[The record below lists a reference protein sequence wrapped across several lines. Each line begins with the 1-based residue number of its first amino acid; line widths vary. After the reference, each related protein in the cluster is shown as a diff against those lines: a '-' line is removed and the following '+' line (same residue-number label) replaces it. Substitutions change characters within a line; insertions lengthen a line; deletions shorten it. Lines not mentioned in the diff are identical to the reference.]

1 MALEAMVATKQPQ
14 RSLRAFY
21 LNSVTYVTMLFRP
34 LIASSDSPEVK
45 KSKIRKVNVMLYDS
59 IPV

>member
-1 MALEAMVATKQPQ
+1 MATKQPQ

-21 LNSVTYVTMLFRP
+21 LNSVTSMTYVTMLFRP
-34 LIASSDSPEVK
+34 LIASSDSTEVK